1 MKSAL
6 LKLSFGLL
14 SITWMMSCN
23 KASEKPAGMTYP
35 ETLKVDTVDHY
46 FGQEVADP
54 YRWLEND
61 TSEQTA
67 AWVKAENEVTFAYLE
82 SIPYRNKIRERLE
95 KVYDYERLSA
105 PFREGDYYYFYKN
118 DGLQN
123 HSVLYRKKKIDDT
136 PEVFLDPNT
145 FSQDATTG
153 LAGISF
159 TKDGSLA
166 TYLITEGGSDW
177 RKAIV
182 IKTSERAV
190 VADTL
195 RDIKFSGVAWKG
207 NEGFYY
213 SSYDKPTGSQLSART
228 QFHKLFYHKLGTLQS
243 EDQLIF
249 GGETQPRRYVGGYLT
264 EDERFLVITAATSTT
279 GNELYVQDL
288 TNPKGK
294 LVNVVDNFDNDHFV
308 LANVGSRLLIHTN
321 LNAPNNR
328 IVQVDFKNPG
338 PESWKDMIGETQH
351 VMTASAG
358 GRKVFT
364 HYMVDVKSQVKQ
376 YDLNGELEREVA
388 LPGMGT
394 ADGFNGKENEKEIY
408 YSFTSFTYPTAIFK
422 YDIAKGLS
430 TLYEKPDV
438 DFNPEHYETKQVF
451 YESKD
456 GTRIPMYIVHK
467 KGIELN
473 GKNPTWLYAYGGF
486 NIGLDPAF
494 NTSRIVWLE
503 NGGVYAQPNLRGG
516 GEYGEKW
523 HLAGTK
529 MQKQNVF
536 DDFAAA
542 AEYLINE
549 KYTSHDYLA
558 IAGGSNGGLL
568 VGATMT
574 QRPELA
580 KVALP
585 AVGVLDMLRYHKF
598 TAGAGWA
605 YDYGTA
611 EDSKEMFEYLRKYSP
626 LHALKPGTQ
635 YPATLITTADHDDRV
650 VPAHSFKFAA
660 TLQELHA
667 GENPVLIR
675 IETKSGHGSSNLKKA
690 LEVVADQFAFTWYT
704 MGVMPPLA
712 KTNM

>member
-1 MKSAL
+1 MKKTFLAIAAL
-6 LKLSFGLL
+6 ALMLMNCTRNAEQ
-14 SITWMMSCN
+14 IPQVN
-23 KASEKPAGMTYP
+23 YP
-35 ETLKVDTVDHY
+35 ISQKVDTVDTY
-46 FGQEVADP
+46 FGHEVRDP
-54 YRWLEND
+54 YRWLED
-61 TSEQTA
+61 DRSAETGQ
-67 AWVKAENEVTFAYLE
+67 WVKEQNDVTFGFLAN
-82 SIPYRNKIRERLE
+82 IPYREQVQKRLE
-95 KVYDYERLSA
+95 ELYNYERLGA

-123 HSVLYRKKKIDDT
+123 HSVLYRKKTLDGDA
-136 PEVFLDPNT
+136 EVFLDPNT
-145 FSQDATTG
+145 FSEDATTG
-153 LAGISF
+153 LAGIYF

-182 IKTSERAV
+182 IRTADKTV
-190 VADTL
+190 VEDTL
-195 RDIKFSGVAWKG
+195 RDIKFSGIAWKG

-213 SSYDKPTGSQLSART
+213 SSYDKPEGSELSART
-228 QFHKLFYHKLGTLQS
+228 QHHKLYYHKLGTPQS
-243 EDQLIF
+243 QDKLVF
-249 GGETQPRRYVGGYLT
+249 GGEQTPRRYISAYLT
-264 EDERFLVITAATSTT
+264 EDERFLVVTAATSTT

-288 TNPKGK
+288 NDRNGK
-294 LVNVVDNFDNDHFV
+294 LVPVVSNFDNEHYV
-308 LANVGSRLLIHTN
+308 LANDSERLLIHTN

-328 IVQVDFKNPG
+328 IVEVNFRNPAPSNWRDVI
-338 PESWKDMIGETQH
+338 PETEH
-351 VMTASAG
+351 VMNASKG
-358 GRKVFT
+358 GGKLFT

-376 YDLNGELEREVA
+376 FDLHGKLEREIE

-394 ADGFNGKENEKEIY
+394 ASGFRGKEEQDVLY
-408 YSFTSFTYPTAIFK
+408 YAFTSFTYPTTIFS
-422 YDIAKGLS
+422 YDVASGQS
-430 TLYEKPDV
+430 TLYEKPSV
-438 DFNPEHYETKQVF
+438 DFNPDDYETRQVF

-456 GTRIPMYIVHK
+456 GTKVPMYIVHK
-467 KGIELN
+467 KGIKLD

-486 NIGLDPAF
+486 NISLNPNF
-494 NTSRIVWLE
+494 NTSRLVWLE
-503 NGGVYAQPNLRGG
+503 NGGIYAQPNLRGG

-529 MQKQNVF
+529 LNKQNVF
-536 DDFAAA
+536 DDFIAA
-542 AEYLINE
+542 AEYLISE
-549 KYTSHDYLA
+549 KYTSSEYLA

-574 QRPELA
+574 QRPDLA

-611 EDSKEMFEYLRKYSP
+611 EDSKEMFQYLLRYSP
-626 LHALKPGTQ
+626 LHALKPGTN

-660 TLQELHA
+660 TLQEYHA
-667 GENPVLIR
+667 GDNPVLIR

-690 LEVVADQFAFTWYT
+690 LEVIADQYAFTWYN
-704 MGVMPPLA
+704 MGVVPPLA
-712 KTNM
+712 KREM